1 MVPAA
6 LRPGPRPTQRTS
18 HRAACVIR
26 RFGNPHEHAADR
38 FLAVLGLLPDASAAQ
53 ISHAYRALLRKHH
66 PDTRTIEHAHQIAAS
81 DIALQQILPAYA
93 VLGDAGRRA
102 EYDARTGAN
111 ASDAAH
117 HPAPPFPRA
126 NRRGQPP
133 IQAGPVRWHTSP
145 HAPSPP
151 ATGSAWSYSLLRPVQ
166 RRPRNS

>member
-1 MVPAA
+1 MSTQ
-6 LRPGPRPTQRTS
+6 PTD
-18 HRAACVIR
+18 
-26 RFGNPHEHAADR
+26 FY
-38 FLAVLGLLPDASAAQ
+38 AVLGLLPDASAAQ

-81 DIALQQILPAYA
+81 DIALQQILSAYA
-93 VLGDAGRRA
+93 ALGDAGRRA

-111 ASDAAH
+111 ATDAAHH
-117 HPAPPFPRA
+117 HPAPPSPRPS
-126 NRRGQPP
+126 RPGQPP

-145 HAPSPP
+145 HAPSP